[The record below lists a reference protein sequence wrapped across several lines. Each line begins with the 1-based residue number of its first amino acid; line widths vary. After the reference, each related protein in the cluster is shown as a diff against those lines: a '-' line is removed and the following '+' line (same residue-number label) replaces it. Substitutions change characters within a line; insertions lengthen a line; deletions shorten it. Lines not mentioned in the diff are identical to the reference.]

1 MPASMAEAY
10 CWRICTRS
18 GRGDCGVVDRGRG
31 ARATMRER
39 TACARPEIDYHTR
52 DHDRG
57 GPLAH
62 SPESPRHQT
71 TTAEPDPPGAAGRQP
86 AGPSR
91 RRRRR
96 RRRAPTLLHQPPSLA
111 PPHAAYGAALS
122 LASSSSSSASHAS
135 SPEDTR
141 PQCCSAAN
149 TPRAQEGTVDTVR
162 VGASEHV
169 VAVAQAYIPVVVAP
183 PPDHR
188 RHPGPHPDPS
198 QHADL

>member
-1 MPASMAEAY
+1 MAEAY

-91 RRRRR
+91 HRRR

-141 PQCCSAAN
+141 PQCCSAA
-149 TPRAQEGTVDTVR
+149 THSESPGRHSRHSAGGCLRTR
-162 VGASEHV
+162 CSGGASIHT
-169 VAVAQAYIPVVVAP
+169 
-183 PPDHR
+183 R
-188 RHPGPHPDPS
+188 RRCSASGSSASPGPAPRSKP
-198 QHADL
+198 AR